1 MAKNPLTETSLDEEE
16 KRGSDS
22 ERSFSVLLPSQ
33 IAEMLEHISQTEAV
47 PVERLLQNLL
57 TEYVN
62 EKCKPLEERM
72 HRVNEL
78 INELVVQVKETL
90 MQTCIAGTGIP
101 ASFDER
107 KRKRDRMVE
116 LGMKAFEELSKIA
129 ESEAASRESGFRL
142 EAFKVVARLGMFNAA
157 LIRDQETEDLKRL
170 IEELEEDNEELRKT
184 RKKVEAKGK

>member
-157 LIRDQETEDLKRL
+157 LIQT
-170 IEELEEDNEELRKT
+170 
-184 RKKVEAKGK
+184 KKQKI

>member
-1 MAKNPLTETSLDEEE
+1 MVKNSLTENSLDEE
-16 KRGSDS
+16 KNRGSDG

-33 IAEMLEHISQTEAV
+33 IAGILEDISQTEAV
-47 PVERLLQNLL
+47 AVERFLQNLL

-62 EKCKPLEERM
+62 EKCKPIEERI

-78 INELVVQVKETL
+78 INELVVLVKETL
-90 MQTCIAGTGIP
+90 MQTCIAGTRIL

-129 ESEAASRESGFRL
+129 ESETAARESGFRL
-142 EAFKVVARLGMFNAA
+142 EAFKVVARLGMLNAA
-157 LIRDQETEDLKRL
+157 LIRDQETEDLRNL
-170 IEELEEDNEELRKT
+170 IAELEEDNEELRKT